1 MKRSHHK
8 LLPALVLLP
17 VILSS
22 APPADS
28 WPMHRGDQNL
38 QGIAAGKLPDKLRL
52 LWTFQ
57 VERPKRS
64 DGTAGLQPGIKAS
77 SVIHKGKVFV
87 GDDNGTFH
95 AREFVTGK
103 ALWTF
108 KAEDAI
114 EGAALI
120 LNDQII
126 FGSGDGFLYCLDP
139 SGKLVWKYETA
150 DQVLAAPNWA
160 KDPESDDLWVL
171 AGSYDGSV
179 HCVRVRDG
187 KPVWKY
193 STDNF
198 VNGSPAIAGDKVIF
212 GGCDTYLYVLELAT
226 GKELESIEADAYIA
240 SSVAVSSEIGYVG
253 HYDNAVI
260 AFSTTSGDILWKYK
274 KKSFPYFSSC
284 AVAKDKIY
292 IGGRD
297 KSMHAINRKTGEGLW
312 TFKTRGQVDSSPVLC
327 DGKVLFGSI
336 DGNFYSV
343 NANTGEEVW
352 SYDVG
357 AGIIASPAVADS
369 MVFIGDEKGN
379 LFAFGD

>member
-1 MKRSHHK
+1 MKHPRCRV
-8 LLPALVLLP
+8 LYTIFFLPAL
-17 VILSS
+17 LSS
-22 APPADS
+22 APPTDS

-38 QGIAAGKLPDKLRL
+38 QGIAGGKLPDKLKL
-52 LWTFQ
+52 AWTFQ

-64 DGTAGLQPGIKAS
+64 DGTPGLQPGIKAS
-77 SVIHKGKVFV
+77 AVVHKGKVFV

-95 AREFVTGK
+95 SRDLTTGK

-108 KAEDAI
+108 KAQDAI
-114 EGAALI
+114 EGAALV

-126 FGSGDGFLYCLDP
+126 FGSGDGFLYCLDAN
-139 SGKLVWKYETA
+139 GKMVWKYETA

-160 KDPESDDLWVL
+160 KDPASDDLWVL

-179 HCVRVRDG
+179 HCVRAKNG

-198 VNGSPAIAGDKVIF
+198 VNGSPAIAGKKVIF

-226 GKELESIEADAYIA
+226 GKALESIEADAYII
-240 SSVAVSSEIGYVG
+240 SSVAVRDEIGYLG

-260 AFSTTSGDILWKYK
+260 AFSTISGDILWKYK
-274 KKSFPYFSSC
+274 KKSFAYHSSC
-284 AVAKDKIY
+284 AVAEKKLY

-297 KSMHAINRKTGEGLW
+297 KSMHAIDRKSGEGLW

-336 DGNFYSV
+336 DGNFYSLD
-343 NANTGEEVW
+343 AETGEEVW

-357 AGIIASPAVADS
+357 AGIIASPAVAS
-369 MVFIGDEKGN
+369 GMVFIGDEKGN
-379 LFAFGD
+379 LFAFGK

>member
-1 MKRSHHK
+1 MKRSYNK

-22 APPADS
+22 APPVDS

-38 QGIAAGKLPDKLRL
+38 QGIATGKLPDKLKL

-77 SVIHKGKVFV
+77 AVIHKGKVFV

-95 AREFVTGK
+95 ARELITGK

-114 EGAALI
+114 EGAAMI

-126 FGSGDGFLYCLDP
+126 FGSGDGFLYCLDA
-139 SGKLVWKYETA
+139 SGKVVWKYETA

-179 HCVRVRDG
+179 HCVRARDG

-198 VNGSPAIAGDKVIF
+198 VNGSPAIAGNKVIF
-212 GGCDTYLYVLELAT
+212 GGCDTYLYVLDLAT
-226 GKELESIEADAYIA
+226 GKALNQLRQTLTSRHLLLSVARLDMSGITTTQLSPSALSPVKFFGSTKRKVFHTSLHAQLRKKKYSSVDETSPCMQSIEKLAKAF
-240 SSVAVSSEIGYVG
+240 G
-253 HYDNAVI
+253 H
-260 AFSTTSGDILWKYK
+260 LR
-274 KKSFPYFSSC
+274 P
-284 AVAKDKIY
+284 
-292 IGGRD
+292 GGR
-297 KSMHAINRKTGEGLW
+297 W
-312 TFKTRGQVDSSPVLC
+312 TVPPVLC

-336 DGNFYSV
+336 DGNFYSI

-379 LFAFGD
+379 LFAFGE